1 MGSKPCGGLGVKLFV
16 GGAIPNIIGFGNLPL
31 LPYLSLWRHI
41 LITAYLVI
49 SI

>member
-1 MGSKPCGGLGVKLFV
+1 M
-16 GGAIPNIIGFGNLPL
+16 GFGNLPL

-41 LITAYLVI
+41 LITAYLII